1 LYFEEKE
8 GRWGLY
14 PPLQK
19 IRGEMFSEQTPE
31 EQVAEL
37 TSYLIQF
44 KEELEFILANISVEN
59 LSQDLVN
66 RLNDLGADIVK
77 DTAER
82 EEQINQLANKA
93 LTVSDVLN
101 SSSFKSAVQGEIKT
115 IKFSVNTN
123 TGNLEYTTS

>member
-1 LYFEEKE
+1 MYDMLPFPTITTK
-8 GRWGLY
+8 
-14 PPLQK
+14 
-19 IRGEMFSEQTPE
+19 TPE

-44 KEELEFILANISVEN
+44 KEDLEFILANISVEN